1 MVEENS
7 KCPECGEGSMKL
19 ILDTTELTP
28 QAIKTSLRARCTK
41 CGHED
46 NASIKTEDQS

>member
-7 KCPECGEGSMKL
+7 KCPECGEGLMKL

-28 QAIKTSLRARCTK
+28 KAIKTASRARCTE

-46 NASIKTEDQS
+46 NASVTTEDQS

>member
-1 MVEENS
+1 MVEQNS
-7 KCPECGEGSMKL
+7 KSPACGEGSMKL
-19 ILDTTELTP
+19 ILDTEELTP

-46 NASIKTEDQS
+46 SVRTKDPD

>member
-7 KCPECGEGSMKL
+7 KCPACGQGSMKL
-19 ILDTTELTP
+19 ILDTAELTP

-46 NASIKTEDQS
+46 NVSVPTGNSS